1 MNKFLLRSV
10 LENTKDKTK
19 TVTYKVYDFDYL
31 KTQCDKIIGNM
42 KLSNNGRTF
51 QRIEKKFNEFAE
63 KRWQAAYGPSD
74 YKETYEFIAD
84 DPLLNEIPSGT
95 RLCFTGTYVDENEIE
110 GRYSF
115 EDLVDRLKTGS
126 KEYKYVV

>member
-1 MNKFLLRSV
+1 MSKFLLRSV

-31 KTQCDKIIGNM
+31 TTQCDKIIGNM

-51 QRIEKKFNEFAE
+51 QKIEKKFNEFAE
-63 KRWQAAYGPSD
+63 KRWQGAYGPSD

-95 RLCFTGTYVDENEIE
+95 KLTFTGTYVDENEIE